1 MSHMNAITKD
11 FCTLMLSRTFYQTD
25 YEEGG
30 EFHQVAEWISAAYQL
45 VVSTIK
51 WLAVISTV
59 S

>member
-1 MSHMNAITKD
+1 MSHVNAITKD
-11 FCTLMLSRTFYQTD
+11 FRTFYQTD